1 MINSR
6 VRVAMLGS
14 KGLPATFGGVEHHV
28 ESIGR
33 RLADRGFEVTVF
45 SRLGYGDSTLT
56 NYLGMHVKQVR
67 ALSSKHLEAISAS
80 AVSTLSAMRNRF
92 DILHYHAVGPGSVS
106 PLPRYLSSAKIVQ
119 TIHGLDAE
127 RSKWGGLA
135 SAYLQTATWLSA
147 RVPDATV
154 VVSQE
159 LQEHFRKRYG
169 RETVHIP
176 NGIVDHVQRP
186 ANIIADRYGL
196 SKGRYVLFVG
206 RLVPEK
212 NPDLLIEA
220 YKTVSTDLPLVIA
233 GGTSHSDDFLDQLR
247 DSAKQDERVRMI
259 GYVFG
264 DELDEL
270 YSNAGI
276 FVLPS
281 ALEGLPLAL
290 LEALSMGVPIVA
302 SDIAPHREVLERDQP
317 GGRLVPVNDVRGLGQ
332 KLSAVIDDLEHEA
345 KGAESLRAR
354 VLKEYDWDLATDL
367 LQNLYWRLLAKAD

>member
-1 MINSR
+1 M
-6 VRVAMLGS
+6 
-14 KGLPATFGGVEHHV
+14 
-28 ESIGR
+28 
-33 RLADRGFEVTVF
+33 
-45 SRLGYGDSTLT
+45 
-56 NYLGMHVKQVR
+56 
-67 ALSSKHLEAISAS
+67 
-80 AVSTLSAMRNRF
+80 
-92 DILHYHAVGPGSVS
+92 
-106 PLPRYLSSAKIVQ
+106 
-119 TIHGLDAE
+119 
-127 RSKWGGLA
+127 
-135 SAYLQTATWLSA
+135 
-147 RVPDATV
+147 
-154 VVSQE
+154 
-159 LQEHFRKRYG
+159 
-169 RETVHIP
+169 HIP

-196 SKGRYVLFVG
+196 SRGRYVLFVG

-212 NPDLLIEA
+212 NPDLLIDA
-220 YKTVSTDLPLVIA
+220 YKTVSTDLPLVIV

-332 KLSAVIDDLEHEA
+332 KLSAVIDDLEYEA

-367 LQNLYWRLLAKAD
+367 LQNLYRRLLAKAD

>member
-1 MINSR
+1 MNSR

-33 RLADRGFEVTVF
+33 RLVDRGFEVTVF

-56 NYLGMHVKQVR
+56 NYRGMHVKQVR

-106 PLPRYLSSAKIVQ
+106 PLPRYFSSAKIVQ

-135 SAYLQTATWLSA
+135 SAYLQSATWLSA

-176 NGIVDHVQRP
+176 NGIVHHVQRP

-196 SKGRYVLFVG
+196 SRGRYVLFVG

-212 NPDLLIEA
+212 NPDLLIDA

-332 KLSAVIDDLEHEA
+332 KLSAVIDDLEYEA

-367 LQNLYWRLLAKAD
+367 LQNLYWRLLAKAN